1 MDRSYAL
8 FVGDNTSDMAE
19 AVSRWCI
26 YAKWNMAQCSSLE
39 EYEENDQTLPGML
52 ILESDKNFRPAI
64 KTRHLEANTLRVNVE
79 KEALNRET
87 ETTIKEEILELK
99 NI

>member
-1 MDRSYAL
+1 M
-8 FVGDNTSDMAE
+8 GKTSIHVHSE
-19 AVSRWCI
+19 R
-26 YAKWNMAQCSSLE
+26 
-39 EYEENDQTLPGML
+39 TL

-64 KTRHLEANTLRVNVE
+64 ITRHLEANTLRVNVE